1 MTSRTLGL
9 QRLTAA
15 ACATLI
21 TAVSAW
27 AIWNSTAASERDPF
41 QFAAIMS
48 ANARVLIRAAREL
61 RHIVLPEDVRD
72 ARPKALGVALVCDS
86 PS

>member
-9 QRLTAA
+9 QGLTAA

-48 ANARVLIRAAREL
+48 ANARVLIAAREL
-61 RHIVLPEDVRD
+61 RHISLPEHVRD
-72 ARPKALGVALVCDS
+72 ARPKALGVARVCDS
-86 PS
+86 SS